1 MLKQSLCPLER
12 EKIITNPNS
21 LTILLMTD
29 IIQINFN
36 IRMGSMWL
44 RLPSGLGK
52 RMNYIGILN
61 RVSTK
66 MDNKEQINILLSE
79 QKTKS
84 WEEKFLNKCWIYFE
98 IDWVERFRHRNPFMI
113 TNAQN
118 HKLEGQFK
126 LNPKKILIK
135 SLEQQRIYSKILSL
149 LTNSFQKLEETD
161 TRNKAVLLQDLANI
175 QIKCKKQHKR

>member
-1 MLKQSLCPLER
+1 
-12 EKIITNPNS
+12 
-21 LTILLMTD
+21 
-29 IIQINFN
+29 
-36 IRMGSMWL
+36 
-44 RLPSGLGK
+44 
-52 RMNYIGILN
+52 
-61 RVSTK
+61 
-66 MDNKEQINILLSE
+66 
-79 QKTKS
+79 
-84 WEEKFLNKCWIYFE
+84 
-98 IDWVERFRHRNPFMI
+98 MI